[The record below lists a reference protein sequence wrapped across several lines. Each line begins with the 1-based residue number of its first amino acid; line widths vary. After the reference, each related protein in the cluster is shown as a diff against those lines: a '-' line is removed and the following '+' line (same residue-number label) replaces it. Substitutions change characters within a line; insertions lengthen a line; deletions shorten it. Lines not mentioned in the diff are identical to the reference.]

1 LSSDFNDVVSLGATG
16 KGSGAMTFWVRN
28 DELFK
33 ERLISTT
40 LGNPAKFFQRMLE
53 FTSQIE
59 ILQLIELMEDFEQVD
74 VKI

>member
-1 LSSDFNDVVSLGATG
+1 
-16 KGSGAMTFWVRN
+16 MTFLVGN

-40 LGNPAKFFQRMLE
+40 LGNPAKFIQRMLE